1 MVTRP
6 TFILIL
12 SLLVA
17 FLSEAARAPM
27 MTVPALGK
35 SSANI
40 EAVHMLNGDVISGKF
55 IKFDPKLGLVWEAQ
69 NIKPALQ
76 INPEAIDRVTFT
88 GSTPTQSGQ
97 TRVLLTNGNT
107 FSGQLDLADAERVVM
122 SNTPAGQIEFKRSH
136 LKAIIPT
143 AVGIGK
149 VTFTGPTS
157 EKDWIFGSSKNVM
170 GGIGIL
176 PVPRF
181 APNLPLQAKKGIIGK
196 FEFKAN
202 CITSTG
208 SGATAGRK
216 VEFPDKALI
225 EFDVDWS
232 TSGRASGYFSLNV
245 NLFTDNLKSPA
256 NGNSYALKLSQT
268 GANLNRQSKR
278 NGEIISG
285 RVGPNAR
292 VNLTG
297 IGSRARYSLRTNKKS
312 RAFILSINGVQIAN
326 WKDKEAFAGKG
337 NGLLF
342 TSRAPYPLKVS
353 NIRISQWDGRK
364 PVASADAT
372 ISPKQDTIRLINEDT
387 VTGTITRI
395 GDGKVKINSSFG
407 EVDIPWANSSLIQF
421 AKSDQEA
428 GALKTGKGMV
438 RANLKGAGVLNFKLI
453 SWTEDK
459 LEVESPV
466 FGKATLNGTMID
478 SITFNTAQ
486 KRDKGDKTLSKK
498 ELKKLQREKEKGGF
512 GLPPI
517 PKLEK

>member
-1 MVTRP
+1 
-6 TFILIL
+6 
-12 SLLVA
+12 
-17 FLSEAARAPM
+17 
-27 MTVPALGK
+27 
-35 SSANI
+35 
-40 EAVHMLNGDVISGKF
+40 
-55 IKFDPKLGLVWEAQ
+55 
-69 NIKPALQ
+69 
-76 INPEAIDRVTFT
+76 
-88 GSTPTQSGQ
+88 
-97 TRVLLTNGNT
+97 
-107 FSGQLDLADAERVVM
+107 
-122 SNTPAGQIEFKRSH
+122 
-136 LKAIIPT
+136 
-143 AVGIGK
+143 
-149 VTFTGPTS
+149 
-157 EKDWIFGSSKNVM
+157 M

-176 PVPRF
+176 PVPAF
-181 APNLPLQAKKGIIGK
+181 APNLPLQAKKRAAGK

-232 TSGRASGYFSLNV
+232 TPGRASGYFSLNV
-245 NLFTDNLKSPA
+245 NLFTDNLNSPA

-326 WKDKEAFAGKG
+326 WKDKESFAGKG

-353 NIRISQWDGRK
+353 NIRISQWDGHK

-372 ISPKQDTIRLINEDT
+372 ISPKQDTIRLVNEDT

-421 AKSDQEA
+421 SKSDQEA
-428 GALKTGKGMV
+428 GALKTGNGMV

-486 KRDKGDKTLSKK
+486 KRDKGDKTLNKK
-498 ELKKLQREKEKGGF
+498 ELKKLQRENPQKGGF

-517 PKLEK
+517 PKLKK

>member
-55 IKFDPKLGLVWEAQ
+55 IKFDPKLGLVWEAA

-88 GSTPTQSGQ
+88 GAAPAQSTQS
-97 TRVLLTNGNT
+97 RVLLTNGNT
-107 FSGQLDLADAERVVM
+107 FSGQLDLADTERIVM
-122 SNTPAGQIEFKRSH
+122 SHTPAGQIEFKRSQ

-143 AVGIGK
+143 IAGIGR
-149 VTFTGPTS
+149 VVFSGPSS
-157 EKDWIFGSSKNVM
+157 EKDWVFGSSKNIM
-170 GGIGIL
+170 GGG
-176 PVPRF
+176 F
-181 APNLPLQAKKGIIGK
+181 APNLPIPAKKAGSGK
-196 FEFKAN
+196 FEFKEGA
-202 CITSTG
+202 ISSTG
-208 SGATAGRK
+208 AGATAGRK

-232 TSGRASGYFSLNV
+232 TPGRNSSYFSLNV
-245 NLFTDNLKSPA
+245 NLFTDNLKSPP
-256 NGNSYALKLSQT
+256 NGSSYALKLSQT
-268 GANLNRQSKR
+268 GANLTRQSKR
-278 NGEIISG
+278 NGDFMSDRLG
-285 RVGPNAR
+285 STTR

-297 IGSRARYSLRTNKKS
+297 IGSRVRYSLRTNKKTRS
-312 RAFILSINGVQIAN
+312 FILSINGVRIAN
-326 WKDKEAFAGKG
+326 WKDKETFAGKG
-337 NGLLF
+337 DGLLF
-342 TSRAPYPLKVS
+342 TSRASAPLKVS
-353 NIRISQWDGRK
+353 NIRISQWDGSK
-364 PVASADAT
+364 PIAATDTT
-372 ISPKQDTIRLINEDT
+372 ISPKQDTIRLVNDDT
-387 VTGTITRI
+387 VTGAITGI
-395 GDGKVKINSSFG
+395 GDGKVKIKSSFG
-407 EVDIPWANSSLIQF
+407 EVDIPWANSRLIQF
-421 AKSDQEA
+421 TKSGQ
-428 GALKTGKGMV
+428 GTGIRKMEKDMV
-438 RANLKGAGVLNFKLI
+438 RATLKGAGILDFKLI

-459 LEVESPV
+459 LEVESPI
-466 FGKATLNGTMID
+466 FGKATLNGAMID
-478 SITFNTAQ
+478 SVTFNA
-486 KRDKGDKTLSKK
+486 GDKRNKSGKTLTKK